1 MIRMVLHT
9 DKCPNCGAYY
19 DFHKDEDMA
28 KCKGC
33 GINTGIFR
41 LDEKYNCRKLM
52 RYCRKHYCD
61 PEDLT
66 DAELKRFER
75 KVTT

>member
-28 KCKGC
+28 KCKVVDTLEYSGL
-33 GINTGIFR
+33 T
-41 LDEKYNCRKLM
+41 KYNCRKLM
-52 RYCRKHYCD
+52 RIAGSIIATR
-61 PEDLT
+61 
-66 DAELKRFER
+66 RFD
-75 KVTT
+75 